1 MPVGRSTNAIGTGA
15 YVAVPGPA
23 GRAAEPVVP
32 GLAVAITHN
41 GICPCS
47 STLFPESFT
56 GFALNNAVTGQ
67 PIAVVSMRG
76 SIVTPTMED
85 GGLLTPGLR
94 LFLSDTPGKVTHT
107 APTAQGKTVL
117 CLGTAIST
125 TEMVL
130 LTDFKSMR

>member
-15 YVAVPGPA
+15 YVAAPGPA
-23 GRAAEPVVP
+23 GCAAESVVP

-41 GICPCS
+41 GICRCS
-47 STLFPESFT
+47 STLLPESFT

-85 GGLLTPGLR
+85 GGLLIPGLR

-107 APTAQGKTVL
+107 APSA
-117 CLGTAIST
+117 
-125 TEMVL
+125 
-130 LTDFKSMR
+130 

>member
-15 YVAVPGPA
+15 YVTAPGTA

-41 GICPCS
+41 GICLCS

-85 GGLLTPGLR
+85 GSPLTPGLR
-94 LFLSDTPGKVTHT
+94 LFLSDTPGRVTHT
-107 APTAQGKTVL
+107 APAAQGKTVL